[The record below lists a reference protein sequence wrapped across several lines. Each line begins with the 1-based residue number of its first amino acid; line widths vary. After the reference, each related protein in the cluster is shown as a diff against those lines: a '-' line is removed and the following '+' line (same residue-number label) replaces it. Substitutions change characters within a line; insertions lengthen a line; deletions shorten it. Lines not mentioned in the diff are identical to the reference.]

1 MLEGRFRQDLLY
13 RINTIEI
20 RLPPL
25 RERVDDIPLLTNY
38 YLEHFNHKYKLKLSI
53 APTDMQI
60 LCRYTWPGNVRE
72 LAHAIERAVV
82 LSDSEL
88 LDVHLM
94 VGSESTNMNTENG
107 TQQLEQLLTNDQ
119 YDTFNLEVLEQR
131 TVRAALKHHHG
142 IVSHAAKALG
152 LTRGAIYRRL
162 EKYDL

>member
-25 RERVDDIPLLTNY
+25 RERVDDIPLLANY

-94 VGSESTNMNTENG
+94 VGSES
-107 TQQLEQLLTNDQ
+107 
-119 YDTFNLEVLEQR
+119 Y
-131 TVRAALKHHHG
+131 
-142 IVSHAAKALG
+142 
-152 LTRGAIYRRL
+152 
-162 EKYDL
+162 